1 MSTGES
7 NTSPRL
13 VEYPGSCHCGAFK
26 FILKIPELKSADA
39 CNCSICSRNGYLW
52 AFPSSEHFVVIKGDE
67 DKTLKEYRFGKR
79 IMAHKFCLTCG
90 TSVMGRVHKP
100 DGAQSIAIN
109 VRALEDID
117 PESLVVRTSN
127 LALKEPQYQSPT
139 PLVVDS
145 IEPGMEIY
153 HGNCHCGAI
162 TYAVQKDS
170 PVTEAT
176 YCNCSICSRD
186 AALWIYPLAALV
198 AFRDLSALVEYA
210 FGPKKRIHGFCNIC
224 GVAIRE
230 RFLIEGDKRM
240 AINVRTMNGLDLDS
254 LAVEKFDGKAL
265 LPKVPQAE
273 AYR

>member
-1 MSTGES
+1 MLS
-7 NTSPRL
+7 
-13 VEYPGSCHCGAFK
+13 K
-26 FILKIPELKSADA
+26 KIPQ
-39 CNCSICSRNGYLW
+39 SRRQRTATA
-52 AFPSSEHFVVIKGDE
+52 AFAAGQVAFLEPPAIAV
-67 DKTLKEYRFGKR
+67 
-79 IMAHKFCLTCG
+79 LT
-90 TSVMGRVHKP
+90 SKLR
-100 DGAQSIAIN
+100 Q
-109 VRALEDID
+109 
-117 PESLVVRTSN
+117 
-127 LALKEPQYQSPT
+127 
-139 PLVVDS
+139 
-145 IEPGMEIY
+145 
-153 HGNCHCGAI
+153 
-162 TYAVQKDS
+162 
-170 PVTEAT
+170 
-176 YCNCSICSRD
+176 D